1 MLACINASV
10 IFFQK
15 RIVNYRKTKKADMK
29 IILSPLIVEYY
40 EKSEAPTDVAA
51 AMSASAE
58 DTVTFASGIE
68 CGMGEDAEGLLA
80 QDV

>member
-1 MLACINASV
+1 MN
-10 IFFQK
+10 
-15 RIVNYRKTKKADMK
+15 KADLK
-29 IILSPLIVEYY
+29 TILSPIIVEYY
-40 EKSEAPTDVAA
+40 EISKAPTNVAA

-68 CGMGEDAEGLLA
+68 CGMGDDSEGLSA

>member
-1 MLACINASV
+1 M
-10 IFFQK
+10 
-15 RIVNYRKTKKADMK
+15 
-29 IILSPLIVEYY
+29 
-40 EKSEAPTDVAA
+40 DVAA
-51 AMSASAE
+51 ARSTSAE